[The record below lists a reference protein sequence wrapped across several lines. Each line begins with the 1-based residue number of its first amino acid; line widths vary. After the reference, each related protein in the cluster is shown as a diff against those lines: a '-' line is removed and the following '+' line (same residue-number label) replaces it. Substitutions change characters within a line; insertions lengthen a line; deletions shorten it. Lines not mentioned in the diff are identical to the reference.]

1 MRIVIPG
8 GTGQVGTMLARAFVK
23 DGHDVTVLSR
33 RPATAPWRVAVYD
46 PRMIGP
52 WTNELEGADVIV
64 NLGGRNVNCRYT
76 PENRREI
83 FDSRVETTK
92 TVGQA
97 ISRCRR
103 PPAVWLQAST
113 ATIYSH
119 RFDAPNDDMTGVI
132 GGREAEAPQ
141 SWRFS
146 VEVATAWERAATD
159 TVTSATR
166 LVLLRSAMVMSPDR
180 GGIFDTLRR
189 LARFGL
195 GGAVDGGR
203 QYVSWIHDRDF
214 VRALYWLI
222 EHDEL
227 SGAVNVSSPNP
238 LPYREFMRDLRRALH
253 IPIGLPA
260 TRWMLEIGTRVLRT
274 ESELVLKS
282 RRVTPRRLLDSGFRF
297 DFPDWPLAARDL
309 TSIKGVRVA

>member
-8 GTGQVGTMLARAFVK
+8 GTGQVGTLLARAFVA
-23 DGHDVTVLSR
+23 DGHEVTVLSR
-33 RPATAPWRVAVYD
+33 RPASAPWPVAAYES
-46 PRMIGP
+46 RLIGP
-52 WTNELEGADVIV
+52 WTSELDGSDVII
-64 NLGGRNVNCRYT
+64 NLAGRNVNCRYT

-92 TVGQA
+92 IIGNA
-97 ISRCRR
+97 ISRCKR

-119 RFDAPNDDMTGVI
+119 RFDAPNDDVTGVI

-146 VEVATAWERAATD
+146 VEVATAWERSATD

-166 LVLLRSAMVMSPDR
+166 LVLMRSAMIMSPDR

-195 GGAVDGGR
+195 GGAVDGGE
-203 QYVSWIHDRDF
+203 QYVSWIHERDF
-214 VRALYWLI
+214 VRTVYWLI
-222 EHDEL
+222 EHPEL
-227 SGAVNVSSPNP
+227 SGAVNISSPNP
-238 LPYREFMRDLRRALH
+238 LPYREFMRDLRRAVH
-253 IPIGLPA
+253 MPIGLPA
-260 TRWMLEIGTRVLRT
+260 TRAMLEVGTRLLRT

-282 RRVTPRRLLDSGFRF
+282 RRVTPRRLLESGFRF
-297 DFPDWPLAARDL
+297 EFPEWPAAVKDL
-309 TSIKGVRVA
+309 VSP

>member
-8 GTGQVGTMLARAFVK
+8 GTGQVGTLLARAFVA
-23 DGHDVTVLSR
+23 DGHEVTVLSR
-33 RPATAPWRVAVYD
+33 RPALAPWRVATYE

-52 WTNELEGADVIV
+52 WTSELDGADVII
-64 NLGGRNVNCRYT
+64 NLAGRNVNCRYT

-92 TVGQA
+92 IIGNA
-97 ISRCRR
+97 ISRCKR

-119 RFDAPNDDMTGVI
+119 RFDAPNDDVTGVT

-146 VEVATAWERAATD
+146 VEVATAWERSATD

-166 LVLLRSAMVMSPDR
+166 LVLMRSAMIMSPDR

-195 GGAVDGGR
+195 GGAVAGGE
-203 QYVSWIHDRDF
+203 QYVSWIHERDF
-214 VRALYWLI
+214 VRTVYWLI
-222 EHDEL
+222 EHPEL

-238 LPYREFMRDLRRALH
+238 LPYREFMRDLRRAVH
-253 IPIGLPA
+253 MPIGLPA
-260 TRWMLEIGTRVLRT
+260 TRAMLEVGTRLLRT
-274 ESELVLKS
+274 EPELVLKS
-282 RRVTPRRLLDSGFRF
+282 RRVTPRRILESGFRF
-297 DFPDWPLAARDL
+297 EFPEWPAAVKNLVSR
-309 TSIKGVRVA
+309 

>member
-8 GTGQVGTMLARAFVK
+8 GTGQVGTLLARAFVA
-23 DGHDVTVLSR
+23 DGHEVTVLSR
-33 RPATAPWRVAVYD
+33 RPASAPWRVATYES
-46 PRMIGP
+46 RLIGP
-52 WTNELEGADVIV
+52 WTSELDGADVII
-64 NLGGRNVNCRYT
+64 NLAGRNVNCRYT

-83 FDSRVETTK
+83 FDSRVETTRII
-92 TVGQA
+92 GNA
-97 ISRCRR
+97 ISRCKR

-119 RFDAPNDDMTGVI
+119 RFDAPNDDVTGVI

-146 VEVATAWERAATD
+146 VEVATAWERSATD

-166 LVLLRSAMVMSPDR
+166 LVLMRSAMIMSTDR

-195 GGAVDGGR
+195 GGAVDGGE
-203 QYVSWIHDRDF
+203 QYVSWIHERDF
-214 VRALYWLI
+214 VRTVYWLI
-222 EHDEL
+222 EHPEL
-227 SGAVNVSSPNP
+227 SGAVNISSPNP
-238 LPYREFMRDLRRALH
+238 LPYREFMRDLRRAVH
-253 IPIGLPA
+253 MPIGLPA
-260 TRWMLEIGTRVLRT
+260 TRAMLEVGTRLLRT

-282 RRVTPRRLLDSGFRF
+282 RRVTPRRLLESGFRF
-297 DFPDWPLAARDL
+297 EFPEWPAAVKDL
-309 TSIKGVRVA
+309 VSP

>member
-1 MRIVIPG
+1 MKIVIPG
-8 GTGQVGTMLARAFVK
+8 GTGQVGALLARAFVR

-33 RPATAPWRVAVYD
+33 RPASAPWRVATYE

-52 WTNELEGADVIV
+52 WTNELEGADVLIH
-64 NLGGRNVNCRYT
+64 LAGRNVNCRYT

-92 TVGQA
+92 IIGNA
-97 ISRCRR
+97 ISRCKR

-119 RFDAPNDDMTGVI
+119 RFDAPNDDVTGVI
-132 GGREAEAPQ
+132 GGREADAPQ

-146 VEVATAWERAATD
+146 VEVATAWERSATD

-166 LVLLRSAMVMSPDR
+166 LVLMRSAMVMSPDR
-180 GGIFDTLRR
+180 GGIFDTLRG

-195 GGAVDGGR
+195 AGAVDGGR
-203 QYVSWIHDRDF
+203 QYMSWIHERDF

-222 EHDEL
+222 EHPEL
-227 SGAVNVSSPNP
+227 GGAVNVSSPNP
-238 LPYREFMRDLRRALH
+238 LPYRAFMRDLRRAIH
-253 IPIGLPA
+253 MPIGLPA
-260 TRWMLEIGTRVLRT
+260 TKWMLELGTRVLKT

-282 RRVTPRRLLDSGFRF
+282 RRVTPRRLLESGFRF
-297 DFPDWPLAARDL
+297 DFPEWPAAVKDL
-309 TSIKGVRVA
+309 VSR